1 MTTIL
6 TKKMNLKTCL
16 VMLEVD
22 VINDKPEEEEE
33 EGDFKWKCRLL
44 EVIQQY
50 PEVYDLAHPR
60 YKDKD
65 M

>member
-1 MTTIL
+1 MELDI
-6 TKKMNLKTCL
+6 
-16 VMLEVD
+16 
-22 VINDKPEEEEE
+22 INDDPEEEEE

-50 PEVYDLAHPR
+50 PKVYDLAHPW

-65 M
+65 MQDCAWVR